1 MDKISFFSADYRD
14 GRVHIG
20 GKSYPAGT
28 FAVHLLNQFYENDTA
43 ARIGVFTTD
52 NWQLENMLRI
62 GYINISD
69 FVKAG
74 ERMVNIFTALPWLK
88 PFDMLGTN
96 DERNRVAELFSEE
109 NGETISEY
117 FSRRAKIGEIDSTQA
132 MFHHL
137 PKEYD
142 KAFFAGAE
150 RLISEV
156 NSTLKF
162 YDTLSDDIRNAFHN
176 LRTFTTRVDD
186 ADRLDEEHLLPIALE
201 VFGSVPFPVTTEYVP
216 IKKTS
221 KSTSAT
227 LARRLYFDSYYS
239 FVVTDFF
246 EGLHHG
252 HYPRQCGICNKYF
265 LMTSAR
271 RQQYCNGTAPY
282 EVRGKKV
289 TCRKYAASINRKE
302 LAAADPVVDIYNR
315 RCSAIRTEKGRGTI
329 TETFAAMATELAKE
343 YKFKALQ
350 NADYANGQ
358 YALDMSREKLYAETD
373 RRLK

>member
-96 DERNRVAELFSEE
+96 DERNRIAELFSEE

-117 FSRRAKIGEIDSTQA
+117 FFRRAKIGEMDTA
-132 MFHHL
+132 KTMFHHL

-142 KAFFAGAE
+142 KEFFSKAE
-150 RLISEV
+150 TLLKEV
-156 NSTLKF
+156 NNTLEF

-176 LRTFTTRVDD
+176 LRAFAARVDD
-186 ADRLDEEHLLPIALE
+186 ADRFDEEHLLPIALE

-221 KSTSAT
+221 KSITAT

-239 FVVTDFF
+239 FVITDFF

-252 HYPRQCGICNKYF
+252 HYPRQCGVCNNYF

-302 LAAADPVVDIYNR
+302 LAAADPVVDVYNR

-329 TETFAAMATELAKE
+329 TEAFAKVATELAKE

-358 YALDMSREKLYAETD
+358 YVFDMSREKLYTETD
-373 RRLK
+373 KRLR